1 LPIRRLSWSE
11 GVRRGF
17 PELKTLSVELPVNR
31 TACTDCGEYLPCIYV
46 TAVMLTFWPPPDR
59 SRVFACKLTMFVRLT
74 LCPRLD
80 STCRSAS
87 CPFTHT
93 RPPPRLWHYRSC
105 SIPLRHLDDFLPSW
119 RALIDYSAVRTK
131 ALSGSSAFP
140 AKRYFV
146 FKILSCRCRYVCYD
160 RHVLHADSVCIN
172 EERYKSMHVSDGCTH
187 VS

>member
-17 PELKTLSVELPVNR
+17 PELKTLSVQLPVNR

-80 STCRSAS
+80 SRPVPLSLLSFHPYAPTPSALALPELQHPSSSFGRLSSFLASSHRLCRG
-87 CPFTHT
+87 F
-93 RPPPRLWHYRSC
+93 
-105 SIPLRHLDDFLPSW
+105 
-119 RALIDYSAVRTK
+119 RTK
-131 ALSGSSAFP
+131 ALSGSSRF
-140 AKRYFV
+140 RQNVTNVV
-146 FKILSCRCRYVCYD
+146 FKILSRRCRCIRD
-160 RHVLHADSVCIN
+160 DTWITR
-172 EERYKSMHVSDGCTH
+172 GFT
-187 VS
+187 